1 VSRLRETGEKP
12 WGEALPGEAAF
23 RDEGIVTPRKVFP
36 IIESLED
43 HNSVVG
49 EELRFFAANLLETC
63 RRLKVSCLALTS
75 ALPGEG
81 KSTLSVG
88 LASALSREPGRRILL
103 VEADLRRPSF
113 GQSLGLPPAHGLSE
127 WLNGTLDFVPVRALE
142 PGGFFLV
149 TAGQTALKRPELLGS
164 PRMDALLRAGRR
176 LFDLVILDA
185 VPVLPVADTV
195 LMQDLV
201 DGFQLV
207 VRSRRTP
214 REAIHDA
221 LAKLRP
227 DKVIGVVFNGHRE
240 YRASY
245 RDYGYRSYG
254 MAYSSPDAPG
264 LKARLWAVLKGWRAS

>member
-1 VSRLRETGEKP
+1 M
-12 WGEALPGEAAF
+12 
-23 RDEGIVTPRKVFP
+23 
-36 IIESLED
+36 
-43 HNSVVG
+43 
-49 EELRFFAANLLETC
+49 
-63 RRLKVSCLALTS
+63 TS

-88 LASALSREPGRRILL
+88 LASALGREPGRRILL

-113 GQSLGLPPAHGLSE
+113 TKSLGLPPAHGLSE

-149 TAGQTALKRPELLGS
+149 AAGQTPLKRPELLGS
-164 PRMDALLRAGRR
+164 PRMDAVLRADRR

-214 REAIHDA
+214 REAIHDT
-221 LAKLRP
+221 LAKLRS
-227 DKVIGVVFNGHRE
+227 DKVIGVVFNGHQE

-245 RDYGYRSYG
+245 KDYGYRRYG
-254 MAYSSPDAPG
+254 MAYGSPDAPG
-264 LKARLWAVLKGWRAS
+264 LKARLLAVLKGWRAS